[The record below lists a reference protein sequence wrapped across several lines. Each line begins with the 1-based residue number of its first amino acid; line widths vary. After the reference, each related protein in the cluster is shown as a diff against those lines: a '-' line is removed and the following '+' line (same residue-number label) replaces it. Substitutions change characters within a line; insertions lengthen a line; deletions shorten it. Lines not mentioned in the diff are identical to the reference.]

1 MRAIDYRRAGR
12 NRGSSII
19 ETAAGLFVVI
29 PILLFF
35 MDIGYVLL
43 AQMANDA
50 LAKEA
55 ARASAEATSQA
66 QSDAN
71 ATNVVQNYFAS
82 QDSMFIQPPGG
93 FGAPDTAL
101 VLPTNYNPT
110 TGGVASGVVTVTTQI
125 VCKVPCPLP
134 GFPNPLQFSATA
146 TEPIVALLPTN

>member
-1 MRAIDYRRAGR
+1 MRTIDYRRSRR

-82 QDSMFIQPPGG
+82 EDSMFIQPPGG

-101 VLPTNYNPT
+101 VLPTNYNP
-110 TGGVASGVVTVTTQI
+110 
-125 VCKVPCPLP
+125 
-134 GFPNPLQFSATA
+134 
-146 TEPIVALLPTN
+146 